1 MAASD
6 RLRSANIP
14 LDDSFQLYILG
25 DIIQSTTTNVQN
37 GGTDIKTRYAGRD
50 NKPGNAPISVNFPSV
65 NSLFN
70 LHDATYDLTLSG
82 TVVYDGTNKTPTL
95 VHLPSNTP
103 TQATLTPAFQVNVGV
118 YTLALAPGINKFVV
132 TLPGNYA
139 AGTYS
144 GSFTITAATLT
155 GTITNV
161 SVTFDAVSHTATIT
175 SINGTF
181 SGSASVT
188 RTDAGTSST
197 TITGNGN
204 YTGTLS
210 TSVSISARALTL
222 SSAGSTTLYYN
233 DGPQTIGYTVNNI
246 PAGGSGSA
254 NYVVNGASQTVVGY
268 YTASLDANTN
278 YSVGSPSSF
287 VWNIENGTLV
297 ISLSTIN
304 IPNIKGDPVYYI
316 QYYRH
321 NGPNNSAPTVHEY
334 WSIITT
340 TDFALPLQ
348 SWTTSPNGWGPDP
361 KVVDF
366 YIYNTTYYYYYYG
379 SRYIPS

>member
-1 MAASD
+1 MAN
-6 RLRSANIP
+6 RLQSAGNDLDNI
-14 LDDSFQLYILG
+14 FQLYILG

-50 NKPGNAPISVNFPSV
+50 NKTGNAPISVNFPSV

-70 LHDATYDLTLSG
+70 KTGATYDLTLSG
-82 TVVYDGTNKTPTL
+82 TVVYNGTNKTPTL

-118 YTLALAPGINKFVV
+118 YTLSITAGTNKFVV

-161 SVTFDAVSHTATIT
+161 SLTFDAASHTATIT

-181 SGSASVT
+181 SGSASVS

-233 DGPQTIGYTVNNI
+233 DVAQTIGYTVNNI
-246 PAGGSGSA
+246 PAGGGGFP
-254 NYVVNGASQTVVGY
+254 NYVVNGVSQTVVGY

-304 IPNIKGDPVYYI
+304 IPNIKGDPIYYI